1 MQQDKK
7 EESERIRKIG
17 KAYFVQQMQ
26 TLLLGRQE
34 ETALSYV
41 KGQVDFGRG
50 IRYIGIESEDGETDT
65 DIGPEKKRQL
75 QRQIYEACMQYL
87 GGEYSC
93 LTFLDAEGKE
103 ECYDVGFIFCK
114 KNFAG
119 KGTAGAGIYQSAIG
133 KDSEKHSPSGRDVC
147 RQ

>member
-1 MQQDKK
+1 
-7 EESERIRKIG
+7 
-17 KAYFVQQMQ
+17 MQ

-93 LTFLDAEGKE
+93 LTFLYEEGKE
-103 ECYDVGFIFCK
+103 ECYDLGFILCK
-114 KNFAG
+114 K
-119 KGTAGAGIYQSAIG
+119 I
-133 KDSEKHSPSGRDVC
+133 
-147 RQ
+147 

>member
-1 MQQDKK
+1 
-7 EESERIRKIG
+7 
-17 KAYFVQQMQ
+17 MQ

-103 ECYDVGFIFCK
+103 ECYDVGFIFCVLYAATDE
-114 KNFAG
+114 FH
-119 KGTAGAGIYQSAIG
+119 QSFVG
-133 KDSEKHSPSGRDVC
+133 GRGPSVRDVGIDSLGVLIATILLDAGQKLVKLLKG
-147 RQ
+147 RRHT

>member
-7 EESERIRKIG
+7 GRASESGKSEKRILCSRCRHFCS
-17 KAYFVQQMQ
+17 AD
-26 TLLLGRQE
+26 RE

-75 QRQIYEACMQYL
+75 RDRYMKPACSIL
-87 GGEYSC
+87 E
-93 LTFLDAEGKE
+93 
-103 ECYDVGFIFCK
+103 V
-114 KNFAG
+114 N
-119 KGTAGAGIYQSAIG
+119 TAVL
-133 KDSEKHSPSGRDVC
+133 HS
-147 RQ
+147 

>member
-65 DIGPEKKRQL
+65 DIGP
-75 QRQIYEACMQYL
+75 
-87 GGEYSC
+87 
-93 LTFLDAEGKE
+93 GKE
-103 ECYDVGFIFCK
+103 
-114 KNFAG
+114 
-119 KGTAGAGIYQSAIG
+119 TAAPETDI
-133 KDSEKHSPSGRDVC
+133 
-147 RQ
+147 